1 MDYTF
6 LIGMSED
13 EAIAY
18 CKDNFLQYDL
28 VYTDDKKAK
37 GDNKIVISIKATA
50 DKVILVVGLFLLN
63 V

>member
-18 CKDNFLQYDL
+18 CKSNFLQYDL
-28 VYTDDKKAK
+28 VYTDDKKTK
-37 GDNKIVISIKATA
+37 GDNKIVISLKATA
-50 DKVILVVGLFLLN
+50 DKVTLVVGRFLLN

>member
-6 LIGMSED
+6 LIGMSES
-13 EAIAY
+13 EATNY
-18 CKDNFLQYDL
+18 CKKNLLQYDL
-28 VYTDDKKAK
+28 LYTDDKKTK

-50 DKVILVVGLFLLN
+50 DKLILVVGRFLLN